1 MRSGEPDAARSRRS
15 CGSAICRSTP
25 SHCSASCSDAS
36 TSSLGAW
43 IVPLFVAPI
52 FIARQAFASYI
63 QLRAQ
68 HEGTLST
75 LVRALE
81 AKDSYTAGHVER
93 VANFAEYMGRG
104 LDMKPAE
111 LERLRYVALMHDIGK
126 LIVPNQILNKP
137 GKLTAE
143 EFERMRRHE
152 HVSVEL
158 LRRIDFLAPVAPSLE
173 AEAVK
178 GSGADPN
185 TPIEARIVTVA
196 DAFDAMTS
204 TRAYRRALTQEI
216 AFEELRDKVGHP
228 VRRRLRRG
236 ADPQPSRRAASATV
250 LGHEVEIADFA
261 TPPPVV
267 GTGSAGLGDLASET
281 GSESPGTGR
290 RRRPGRPRSTSRS
303 SPEPGLHEPQCP
315 DHRRS
320 RRRRRRRYRRPRSS
334 IPSGRTADLAVLA
347 AALVIGELVDLRPAR
362 RAALP
367 LSFAVIVVLVRAATP
382 GAVRDHRRRRAGGRA
397 PPAGGAPEAVEPARR
412 RWRSGSTEALAA
424 GAAYRIIVDT
434 STGGDSRAVVLGALT
449 AAAVAEI
456 VVADVGDGGSRLRV
470 RADCATARPT
480 SRSSRAAS

>member
-1 MRSGEPDAARSRRS
+1 MRRGAPIPEVARELWLGDLQIYPFALLGVVLGRLYL
-15 CGSAICRSTP
+15 A
-25 SHCSASCSDAS
+25 
-36 TSSLGAW
+36 LGAW

-93 VANFAEYMGRG
+93 VAKFAEYMGRG
-104 LDMKPAE
+104 LLMKPAD

-173 AEAVK
+173 AEAQK
-178 GSGADPN
+178 GSGANPD

-204 TRAYRRALTQEI
+204 TRAYRRALTQEV
-216 AFEELRDKVGHP
+216 AFEELRDKAGIQFDVTCVEALIGAIEA
-228 VRRRLRRG
+228 RG
-236 ADPQPSRRAASATV
+236 ERYGS
-250 LGHEVEIADFA
+250 GHEVEVADFA

-267 GTGSAGLGDLASET
+267 GTGSAGLGDLAPEQQQAARD
-281 GSESPGTGR
+281 GR
-290 RRRPGRPRSTSRS
+290 DEMDT
-303 SPEPGLHEPQCP
+303 
-315 DHRRS
+315 
-320 RRRRRRRYRRPRSS
+320 
-334 IPSGRTADLAVLA
+334 
-347 AALVIGELVDLRPAR
+347 
-362 RAALP
+362 
-367 LSFAVIVVLVRAATP
+367 VR
-382 GAVRDHRRRRAGGRA
+382 
-397 PPAGGAPEAVEPARR
+397 
-412 RWRSGSTEALAA
+412 
-424 GAAYRIIVDT
+424 
-434 STGGDSRAVVLGALT
+434 
-449 AAAVAEI
+449 
-456 VVADVGDGGSRLRV
+456 
-470 RADCATARPT
+470 
-480 SRSSRAAS
+480 